1 MLKTIV
7 IVGLLMI
14 ACVAQ
19 TQQKAGTCP
28 TNNGLVQYGKT
39 IINSDQ
45 LTVSFN
51 GNINFTAGVDSLCYN
66 YTLERV
72 FQNRPG
78 IAICNFFKLFQPS
91 EISKA
96 HTVPTNSFLSS
107 LSDQIAMGSF
117 LSLSGLFGNILLG
130 LRLPSVSSLK
140 TNLKSKL
147 DTIKS
152 ILDLWLAALL
162 RKT

>member
-7 IVGLLMI
+7 IVGLLMM

-19 TQQKAGTCP
+19 AQQKAGTCP

-66 YTLERV
+66 YTLEQV

-78 IAICNFFKLFQPS
+78 IAICNFFKLFQ
-91 EISKA
+91 
-96 HTVPTNSFLSS
+96 L
-107 LSDQIAMGSF
+107 
-117 LSLSGLFGNILLG
+117 
-130 LRLPSVSSLK
+130 
-140 TNLKSKL
+140 
-147 DTIKS
+147 
-152 ILDLWLAALL
+152 
-162 RKT
+162 